1 MVFLQQPA
9 APGKAYP
16 VTIVS
21 VYNNNPLIDG
31 RQSDRAMMVRRGVQ
45 ILMRE
50 MRLSVL
56 PELSLASGRRADLIA
71 ISEKGEIWIV
81 EIKTSIE
88 DFRVDRKWPEYRL
101 HCDRLFFAT
110 HKEVPL
116 DIFPQDCGLFLS
128 DGYGAH
134 LLREAPEHRLPPATR
149 KSVTLSFARAA
160 ADRLMLA
167 EWATGKPLAGES
179 LSDDDNAFG
188 E

>member
-1 MVFLQQPA
+1 MP
-9 APGKAYP
+9 
-16 VTIVS
+16 IVIP
-21 VYNNNPLIDG
+21 NRTHPLSDG
-31 RQSDRAMMVRRGVQ
+31 RQSENALLVRRGVQ
-45 ILMRE
+45 RLFLE
-50 MRLSVL
+50 MGLAAL
-56 PELSLASGRRADLIA
+56 PELPLASGRRADLIA
-71 ISEKGEIWIV
+71 VSRKGEIWIV
-81 EIKTSIE
+81 EIKSSVE
-88 DFRVDRKWPEYRL
+88 DWKADHKWPDYRTY
-101 HCDRLFFAT
+101 CDRLFFAT
-110 HKEVPL
+110 HKDVPL
-116 DIFPQDCGLFLS
+116 DIFPEDCGLFLS